1 MCRYQHWIRFNPVCV
16 NKPQNSL
23 MVQRTLTFGQT
34 IMFTPSKAH
43 PKHLSLHPL
52 SRWLVHSL
60 IPRCIH
66 QVQEQELA
74 WQTGMQLSSQNKYR
88 TICYQSAFPQTLLTR
103 ALLYTLTAFHA
114 GTHTHAQRQKE
125 THKACRPIVQSWHY
139 WLTALLGEKSS
150 NEFEP
155 EKIWHGNKRKA
166 TTPFSFLFLQLRN
179 S

>member
-1 MCRYQHWIRFNPVCV
+1 MW
-16 NKPQNSL
+16 
-23 MVQRTLTFGQT
+23 FGQT

-66 QVQEQELA
+66 QVQKQELA

-88 TICYQSAFPQTLLTR
+88 TICYQSAFSPRLYSL
-103 ALLYTLTAFHA
+103 ALSFSTLTAFHA
-114 GTHTHAQRQKE
+114 GAHTKTERNPQGVPSHCAIL
-125 THKACRPIVQSWHY
+125 TLYFPILSY

-150 NEFEP
+150 NEEEFEP
-155 EKIWHGNKRKA
+155 EKIWHGNERKA
-166 TTPFSFLFLQLRN
+166 TRSFSFLFLQLRN
-179 S
+179 A